1 MESVA
6 RPSLTDGIF
15 NAWVAVKWNVLGKG
29 GAGGSS
35 IPNQDTVFKVTVNRR
50 AK

>member
-1 MESVA
+1 MESFA

-29 GAGGSS
+29 WAGGSS
-35 IPNQDTVFKVTVNRR
+35 VFKVTVKRG
-50 AK
+50 AT